1 MSENQNNTNL
11 AQGSSVLISGG
22 SGLVGRYLTNTLLS
36 RGYKVSHLS
45 RKAGQSGNVRAYRWD
60 PEHNIVDTQVLE
72 GVDFLIHLAGA
83 NLGEKR
89 WTKKRKE
96 EIQSSRVDSSR
107 LLYKTINDNGIRLKA
122 FISASAIGYYGSI
135 TSDKIFKEGD
145 LPATDF
151 LGRTC
156 KMWEE
161 AADLFENSGTRTVKI
176 RTAVVLEKS
185 DSALSKL
192 LKSARFGFLVNTG
205 NGGQYMPWIH
215 INDLCNVY
223 LKAITDTEMNGAFNA
238 VSPQHVT
245 SSEFIQTLAIV
256 VKRPV
261 FPIPVPAIVLRAA
274 LGEMADVILKGS
286 RASSDKLINA
296 GYSFIFSNLQ
306 DALVNVINS

>member
-1 MSENQNNTNL
+1 MSENQTNTNL
-11 AQGSSVLISGG
+11 TEGSSVLISGG
-22 SGLVGRYLTNTLLS
+22 SGLVGGYLTSALLAE
-36 RGYKVSHLS
+36 GYKVSHLS
-45 RKAGQSGNVRAYRWD
+45 RKTGQSGKVKVLRWD
-60 PEHNIVDTQVLE
+60 PQNNIIDPQVLE

-83 NLGEKR
+83 NIGEKR

-96 EIQSSRVDSSR
+96 EILTSRVDSAR
-107 LLYKTINDNGIRLKA
+107 LLHKVISANGIRLKA
-122 FISASAIGYYGSI
+122 FISASAIGYYGSV
-135 TSDKIFKEGD
+135 TSDKTFKEDD

-192 LKSARFGFLVNTG
+192 MKSARFGFLVKTG
-205 NGGQYMPWIH
+205 SGGQYMPWIH
-215 INDLCNVY
+215 INDLCNIY
-223 LKAITDTEMNGAFNA
+223 LKVITDTEMNGAFNA

-245 SSEFIQTLAIV
+245 GREFIQTLGIV